1 MLRVTWNTL
10 VPHGGAG
17 RGGGGGAQN
26 RLKDRLRLFCA
37 SSRHHG

>member
-10 VPHGGAG
+10 VSHGGGG
-17 RGGGGGAQN
+17 RGGGGAQN